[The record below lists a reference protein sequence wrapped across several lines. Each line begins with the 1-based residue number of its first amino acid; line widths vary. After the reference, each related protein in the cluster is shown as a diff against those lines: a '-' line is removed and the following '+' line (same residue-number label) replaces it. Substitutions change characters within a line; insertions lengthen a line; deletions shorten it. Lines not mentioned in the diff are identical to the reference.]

1 MGRTVAEKPANASP
15 KAAAKTAAKV
25 AEVAPAAR
33 LNRPQA
39 VGAIVAPWLKKR
51 LPVTQGNVLHVAQH
65 WRNITP
71 ALAAFSQPV
80 ALSMGTLKV
89 AVANASVAQQ
99 MQFEAPTILE
109 MAQLATGHPCT
120 KLVTLIQPL
129 DKPQRQWQ
137 PPFQPDAQGAAVLQ
151 TLVQQLTKE
160 S

>member
-1 MGRTVAEKPANASP
+1 MARTLAEKPTKTSP
-15 KAAAKTAAKV
+15 KAAI
-25 AEVAPAAR
+25 PAATLAPR
-33 LNRPQA
+33 HKHPLS
-39 VGAIVAPWLKKR
+39 VGALVAPWLKKR
-51 LPVTQGNVLHVAQH
+51 LPITQGNVLHVAQH

-71 ALAAFSQPV
+71 ALVAFSQPI
-80 ALSMGTLKV
+80 ALSGGTLKV

-109 MAQLATGHPCT
+109 MAQLATGHPCS

-137 PPFQPDAQGAAVLQ
+137 PPFQPDALGATALQ
-151 TLVQQLTKE
+151 TLVQQLIKE